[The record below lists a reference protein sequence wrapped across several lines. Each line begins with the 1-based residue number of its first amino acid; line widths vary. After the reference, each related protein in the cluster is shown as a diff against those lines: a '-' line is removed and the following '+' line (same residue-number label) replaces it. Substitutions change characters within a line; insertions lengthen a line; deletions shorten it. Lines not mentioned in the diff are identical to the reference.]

1 MKVFLGGTVNGS
13 NWREYV
19 IPRLN
24 IDYFNP
30 VVSVWND
37 EAYELE
43 LYEKRHANF
52 CLYVVTPKL
61 TGYFSIAEVV
71 DDAFHKPDQTVFCY
85 LKEDQNYIFNEFEL
99 NTLEDLGQ
107 AVLKNGGTW
116 LRNLDEVID
125 FLNKSG
131 DSVDYEESSSFAY
144 MDCFISYGRTMSSDL
159 SKDVVTFLNE
169 GSFSY
174 WIDDNQTALGPE
186 KLEFINNKIRLSG
199 NFIFIITP
207 QSVKSE
213 ICVRELEFAVQH
225 HKSIIV
231 IHHIPPKGDWNKV
244 RLILK
249 DYKWYYFDENGMD
262 MVLKNIEPELR
273 DKNQHKMLYA
283 ELLYRSVNWHQNGM
297 SDDDLLYGN
306 DRIKFTNWHDHNP
319 DECIILNNVQREYL
333 QTSLNQ
339 HFFTRLI
346 NKSALKIEFITEH
359 KNFERVVSI
368 VALLNPLSFLP
379 QLLSVINDAV
389 NGKNSNGVS
398 IIMFVIFFLIN
409 LSLLLVWTKQ
419 RNKSMVT
426 STILSMLLILSIVTI
441 VLFQ

>member
-19 IPRLN
+19 MPRLN

-85 LKEDQNYIFNEFEL
+85 LKEDQNYTFNEFEL

-144 MDCFISYGRTMSSDL
+144 LDCFISYGRTMSTDL
-159 SKDVVTFLNE
+159 SKQVVTFLNK

-174 WIDDNQTALGPE
+174 WIDDNQ
-186 KLEFINNKIRLSG
+186 
-199 NFIFIITP
+199 
-207 QSVKSE
+207 
-213 ICVRELEFAVQH
+213 
-225 HKSIIV
+225 
-231 IHHIPPKGDWNKV
+231 
-244 RLILK
+244 
-249 DYKWYYFDENGMD
+249 
-262 MVLKNIEPELR
+262 
-273 DKNQHKMLYA
+273 
-283 ELLYRSVNWHQNGM
+283 
-297 SDDDLLYGN
+297 
-306 DRIKFTNWHDHNP
+306 
-319 DECIILNNVQREYL
+319 
-333 QTSLNQ
+333 
-339 HFFTRLI
+339 
-346 NKSALKIEFITEH
+346 SAL
-359 KNFERVVSI
+359 ERR
-368 VALLNPLSFLP
+368 
-379 QLLSVINDAV
+379 
-389 NGKNSNGVS
+389 K
-398 IIMFVIFFLIN
+398 
-409 LSLLLVWTKQ
+409 T
-419 RNKSMVT
+419 
-426 STILSMLLILSIVTI
+426 
-441 VLFQ
+441 

>member
-13 NWREYV
+13 NWREY
-19 IPRLN
+19 IMPRLK

-43 LYEKRHANF
+43 LYEKRHAKF

-61 TGYFSIAEVV
+61 TGYFSIAEVI

-85 LKEDQNYIFNEFEL
+85 LKEDQNYTFNELEL

-125 FLNKSG
+125 FLNKGG
-131 DSVDYEESSSFAY
+131 DSIDHEELSSFHY
-144 MDCFISYGRTMSSDL
+144 MDCFISYGRTMSSEL
-159 SKDVVTFLNE
+159 SKEIVTFLKD
-169 GSFSY
+169 GSFSF
-174 WIDDNQTALGPE
+174 WIDDNQSALGPE

-231 IHHIPPKGDWNKV
+231 IHHIPPKGDWDKLRN
-244 RLILK
+244 ILK
-249 DYKWYYFDENGMD
+249 DYKWHYYDGSRMD
-262 MVLKNIEPELR
+262 MVLKEIEHELR
-273 DKNQHKMLYA
+273 NKKQHKNLYA
-283 ELLYRSVNWHQNGM
+283 ELLYRSVNWYQNGM
-297 SDDDLLYGN
+297 SDDDLLYGQE
-306 DRIKFTNWHDHNP
+306 RIKFTNWHDHNP
-319 DECIILNNVQREYL
+319 DECIILNKVQREYL
-333 QTSLNQ
+333 QKSLNQ
-339 HFFTRLI
+339 HFFTRII
-346 NKSALKIEFITEH
+346 NKSAQKIEFITENR
-359 KNFERVVSI
+359 NFDRAVSL

-379 QLLSVINDAV
+379 QLIAVINDTV
-389 NGKNSNGVS
+389 NANASNGVS
-398 IIMFVIFFLIN
+398 IIMFVIFLLIN
-409 LSLLLVWTKQ
+409 ISLLLVWVKQ
-419 RNKSMVT
+419 RNRNMVA
-426 STILSMLLILSIVTI
+426 STVLSILFITGIVILLII
-441 VLFQ
+441 Q